1 MKDKNIKNNILF
13 TLIAIYAVSAICCNL
28 FSVKP
33 LSFSFP
39 FIVMDG
45 GLLVSWIPFFVSN
58 IITETYGKESA
69 KSLTISMTIVSLC
82 VSILAVIISFI
93 PTLPI
98 YEEQAKHFAFV
109 FDNSIRVTVA
119 SLLSFFLANIAHISI
134 LDNLKKHTK
143 NDNNFSYLFRTFI
156 SGFLGQFIDN
166 GVFEFLAF
174 AKVGLTPFEMGLFDI
189 FTATLCSTIIEMA
202 FHMIFIT
209 IFAQYV
215 IKKIK

>member
-1 MKDKNIKNNILF
+1 MQNENKKNSILF
-13 TLIAIYAVSAICCNL
+13 TLIAIYAVSAICSNF

-45 GLLVSWIPFFVSN
+45 GLLISWLPFFVSN
-58 IITETYGKESA
+58 IITETYGKDVA
-69 KSLTISMTIVSLC
+69 KTLTISMTIVSLF

-93 PTLPI
+93 PTLSI

-109 FDNSIRVTVA
+109 FDNSIRVTIA
-119 SLLSFFLANIAHISI
+119 SLLSFFLANIAHINI
-134 LDNLKKHTK
+134 LDNMKKHTK
-143 NDNNFSYLFRTFI
+143 NDSCFSYLLRTFI

-174 AKVGLTPFEMGLFDI
+174 AKVGLTSFEMEYFDI
-189 FTATLCSTIIEMA
+189 FTATLCSTIIEMV
-202 FHMIFIT
+202 FHMIFIS